1 MILDKGFCS
10 IYEVTNSAPAGGMPV
25 EKLTLKYQSWYGELD
40 FSTTP
45 YQAEMQEDVEISARV
60 RIVQNRSVSNHDV
73 AILSNVLPPP
83 PGAVQYR
90 IVRAFHGVDDENGQP
105 ITDLS
110 LEKVVQQY
118 VL

>member
-1 MILDKGFCS
+1 M
-10 IYEVTNSAPAGGMPV
+10 PAEG
-25 EKLTLKYQSWYGELD
+25 LTLKHQSWYGELD

-45 YQAEMQEDVEISARV
+45 YQGEMQEDVEISARV

-73 AILSNVLPPP
+73 AILSSVLPPP
-83 PGAVQYR
+83 DDAIQYR
-90 IVRAFHGVDDENGQP
+90 IVRAFHGVDDENGQA

>member
-10 IYEVTNSAPAGGMPV
+10 IYAVTNTAAAGDMPV
-25 EKLTLKYQSWYGELD
+25 EGLTLKYQSWYGELD

-45 YQAEMQEDVEISARV
+45 YQTDFQEDVEISARI

-83 PGAVQYR
+83 AGAVQYR
-90 IVRAFHGVDDENGQP
+90 IVRAYHGTDDENGQP

-118 VL
+118 AL